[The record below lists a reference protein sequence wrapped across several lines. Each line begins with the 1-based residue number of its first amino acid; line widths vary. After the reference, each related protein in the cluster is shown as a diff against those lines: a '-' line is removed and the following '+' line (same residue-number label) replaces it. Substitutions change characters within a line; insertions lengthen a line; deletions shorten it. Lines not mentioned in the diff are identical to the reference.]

1 MKSAQFKIVVQGK
14 VQAQMQGKAQA
25 QAQAQAQ
32 VQAQVQAPAQAL
44 QLAVAGA
51 AATGAGVIVT
61 EAVMQQEWVNDD
73 KCWCQPGF
81 HFAKELP
88 WEFLIPFLFGLLGGN
103 GLVSQE
109 APARSWSVV
118 QSVHLSARV

>member
-25 QAQAQAQ
+25 QAQAQ
-32 VQAQVQAPAQAL
+32 VQAL